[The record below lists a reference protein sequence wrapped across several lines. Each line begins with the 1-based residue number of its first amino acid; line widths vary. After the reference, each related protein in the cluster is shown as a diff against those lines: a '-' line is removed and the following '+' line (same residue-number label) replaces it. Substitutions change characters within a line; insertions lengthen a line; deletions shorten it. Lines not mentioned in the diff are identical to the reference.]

1 MTQEAYPTQR
11 CEVIHNVCYDKQKL
25 RFLYKIAYI
34 MPKPATTLYPSSVRT
49 LLALGQRI
57 KDARL
62 RRHFSA
68 ETVAARAGITRQT
81 LAKIES
87 GASSVTMGNYFQVLV
102 VLGLDKDMNSV
113 ASDDVLGRRLQD
125 AELPQ
130 RQRAPRRTSAQVKEE
145 AAALSHDASKLAAT
159 TEISPLDDDKKGE

>member
-1 MTQEAYPTQR
+1 M
-11 CEVIHNVCYDKQKL
+11 HNVFYNVQKVS
-25 RFLYKIAYI
+25 FLYKIAYI
-34 MPKPATTLYPSSVRT
+34 MPKPATTLYPSSARA
-49 LLALGQRI
+49 LLALGQRM

-113 ASDDVLGRRLQD
+113 ARDDVLGRRLQD

-130 RQRAPRRTSAQVKEE
+130 RQRAPRRTSAQVKKE
-145 AAALSHDASKLAAT
+145 AASLSHDASELDPT
-159 TEISPLDDDKKGE
+159 TEIAPLNDDKKGE

>member
-1 MTQEAYPTQR
+1 
-11 CEVIHNVCYDKQKL
+11 
-25 RFLYKIAYI
+25 
-34 MPKPATTLYPSSVRT
+34 MPKPATILYPSSARA
-49 LLALGQRI
+49 LLALGRRM

-62 RRHFSA
+62 RRRFSA

-81 LAKIES
+81 LTKIES
-87 GASSVTMGNYFQVLV
+87 GAASVTMGNYFQVLV

-130 RQRAPRRTSAQVKEE
+130 RQRAPRRTAAQMKED
-145 AAALSHDASKLAAT
+145 AAALSDGASELDPT
-159 TEISPLDDDKKGE
+159 TAISPLGDDKKGE

>member
-1 MTQEAYPTQR
+1 M
-11 CEVIHNVCYDKQKL
+11 
-25 RFLYKIAYI
+25 
-34 MPKPATTLYPSSVRT
+34 
-49 LLALGQRI
+49 

-62 RRHFSA
+62 RRRFSA

-81 LAKIES
+81 LTKIES
-87 GASSVTMGNYFQVLV
+87 GAASVTMGNYFQVLV

-130 RQRAPRRTSAQVKEE
+130 RRRAPRRTAAQMKE
-145 AAALSHDASKLAAT
+145 DAAT
-159 TEISPLDDDKKGE
+159 LSNGASEFDPTTAIAPLRDDKKGE